1 MNNKVQNILLGV
13 LAVGLIGITVAYATL
28 SQQLTINGTAKVASA
43 TWDVHFENMSDGA
56 KVGYAEIATTGK
68 LTASGTTVSGSF
80 GTLKAPGDSITY
92 TFDVKNAGSIN
103 AKITGI
109 NPTTPGKTCAPATT
123 GGSASV
129 ATTVCNGITYTIQ
142 YTDGGKN
149 LAVGDTLTAGET
161 KQITMKVAKTD
172 NTLASEDVTVTA
184 TPMTITY
191 SQY

>member
-1 MNNKVQNILLGV
+1 MNSKVQNILLGV

-123 GGSASV
+123 GGSSSV

-142 YTDGGKN
+142 YTTGGKN

>member
-43 TWDVHFENMSDGA
+43 KWDIHFANMSTGA
-56 KVGYAEIATTGK
+56 KTGYAEIATTGK

-92 TFDVKNAGSIN
+92 TFDVTNAGSIN

-123 GGSASV
+123 GGSSSA
-129 ATTVCNGITYTIQ
+129 ANTVCNGITYTIQ
-142 YTDGGKN
+142 YTVGGKN
-149 LAVGDTLTAGET
+149 LAVGDTLNAGET